1 MTVKTI
7 IFKWF
12 YSRKLVRISECI
24 DDPVAYTH
32 LNDSIFHLILLSQ
45 DEDLAESRKIL
56 QRIERRELYKCVGE
70 TIPTKGKTKVQILNV
85 FQFLKGNTSPFGY

>member
-1 MTVKTI
+1 LTVKTI

-56 QRIERRELYKCVGE
+56 QRIERSEFYKCVGQ
-70 TIPTKGKTKVQILNV
+70 TTPVKGKTKVQIL
-85 FQFLKGNTSPFGY
+85 